1 MITIITTKRL
11 RALKNSLTMA
21 TRHINTQE
29 KMLLEREAMIYR
41 LREQLKLSAH
51 QEEVETQVSEAS
63 NKE

>member
-1 MITIITTKRL
+1 MITVITTKRL
-11 RALKNSLTMA
+11 RALKNSLAMA
-21 TRHINTQE
+21 TRHISVQE

-51 QEEVETQVSEAS
+51 QKEAATQVPEVS

>member
-11 RALKNSLTMA
+11 RALKNSLAIA

-29 KMLLEREAMIYR
+29 KMLLERDAMIYR

-51 QEEVETQVSEAS
+51 QEVAATHVQEVS

>member
-11 RALKNSLTMA
+11 RALKNSLAMA

-51 QEEVETQVSEAS
+51 QEVVATQVSEAG

>member
-11 RALKNSLTMA
+11 RALKNSLAMA

-51 QEEVETQVSEAS
+51 QEVVATQVSAAG

>member
-1 MITIITTKRL
+1 VITVITTKRL
-11 RALKNSLTMA
+11 RALKNSLAMA
-21 TRHINTQE
+21 TRHISVQE

-51 QEEVETQVSEAS
+51 QKEAATQVPEVS

>member
-1 MITIITTKRL
+1 MITVITTKRL
-11 RALKNSLTMA
+11 RALKNSLAMA
-21 TRHINTQE
+21 TRHISMQE

-51 QEEVETQVSEAS
+51 KEVAETQVSEAG